1 MSKMIGLTG
10 GIGAGKTMV
19 AKIFENLGV
28 PVFNAD
34 DTAKQLMQTSPEI
47 KTALKK
53 QFERSIMKLELCIVI
68 GLGSLWCFGDC
79 W

>member
-34 DTAKQLMQTSPEI
+34 DTAKQLMQRVAHRQVEHTGQQLM
-47 KTALKK
+47 TAVTPAEAAVVHDLY
-53 QFERSIMKLELCIVI
+53 M
-68 GLGSLWCFGDC
+68 
-79 W
+79 

>member
-28 PVFNAD
+28 PLFNAD
-34 DTAKQLMQTSPEI
+34 ETAKQLMQTSP
-47 KTALKK
+47 
-53 QFERSIMKLELCIVI
+53 
-68 GLGSLWCFGDC
+68 
-79 W
+79 